1 MGWWDRLPACQL
13 GMTGKMP
20 VATKSFSSYAITFEN
35 GHSGGQFARKHEET
49 QRRVKMF
56 LPRRQERRGIHT
68 RFALSLSAFS
78 LRRKALFS
86 CQSLNLL

>member
-35 GHSGGQFARKHEET
+35 GYGGGQFAGKHEET
-49 QRRVKMF
+49 RRCIKMHS
-56 LPRRQERRGIHT
+56 RVRQERRRIHT
-68 RFALSLSAFS
+68 RFALALSAFS
-78 LRRKALFS
+78 LRWKALFS